1 MNSGQ
6 FFFDLD
12 KLKRDLIIDF
22 LPGIFY
28 IYEQLGDDFQLI
40 HWNKNHEKVTGY
52 SSAELKGK
60 NVLDFFYPSDFEVI
74 RNGVTEIMVKGTV
87 KQVNANLKLKNG
99 NTLPYLFEG
108 YKFVS
113 GQKVCFLGVGLD
125 VSNYVMTQKELENL
139 RFQLYRKNRELF
151 SFSEQNAELIK
162 LKAEL
167 KEKFQ
172 AFRKMDSLDQVRKE
186 LAELE
191 KNMQVDLSKQEIW
204 NVFQM
209 RFNEVHD
216 DFFDNLK
223 MLNPSLTN
231 SEVKY
236 LAYLKIKLSGFQIAA
251 LLNVGKEAIKKKRY
265 RIRKKLGLDRKMVD
279 LEEFVDQI

>member
-1 MNSGQ
+1 MNSGPL
-6 FFFDLD
+6 FFDLD

-40 HWNKNHEKVTGY
+40 HWNKNHEAVTGY

-172 AFRKMDSLDQVRKE
+172 ALRKMDSLDQVRKE

-236 LAYLKIKLSGFQIAA
+236 LAYLKIKLSGFQIAT

-265 RIRKKLGLDRKMVD
+265 RIRKKLGLDKKMVD
-279 LEEFVDQI
+279 LEGFVDQI